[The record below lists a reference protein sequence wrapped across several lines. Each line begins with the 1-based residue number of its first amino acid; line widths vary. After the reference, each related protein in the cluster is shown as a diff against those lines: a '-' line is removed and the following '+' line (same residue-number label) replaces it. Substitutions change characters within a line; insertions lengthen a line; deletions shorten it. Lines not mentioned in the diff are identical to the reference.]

1 MQYRVL
7 ISISLVL
14 YTSLAFGQGEA
25 NSLEGVPAKERILVG
40 GGLGLGFSN
49 IQDFVSVSPEVSYRV
64 TARLMAGTGLSYRY
78 TNYKYYRPS
87 IKLHDYGVNP
97 FLRFIVY
104 KQVFIHAETELL
116 NYEFPSSPSE
126 TVRKNFTSFLAG
138 VGLFQPA
145 GGRANFYIM
154 ALYNLSYQNPIQGT
168 YSAYDSPLVIR
179 AAFLFGDL
187 GL

>member
-1 MQYRVL
+1 
-7 ISISLVL
+7 
-14 YTSLAFGQGEA
+14 LAFSQGEA
-25 NSLEGVPAKERILVG
+25 NSLEGVPAKERILIG

-49 IQDFVSVSPEVSYRV
+49 IQDFVSISPEVSYRV
-64 TARLMAGTGLSYRY
+64 TARFMAGAGLSYRY
-78 TNYKYYRPS
+78 TNYKYYSPS
-87 IKLHDYGVNP
+87 VKLHDYGVNP

-104 KQVFIHAETELL
+104 KQIFIHAETELL
-116 NYEFPSSPSE
+116 NYEFPTAPRE

-138 VGLFQPA
+138 AGFFQPA

-154 ALYNLSYQNPIQGT
+154 ALYNFSYRNPIPGT

>member
-7 ISISLVL
+7 VAFSLVL
-14 YTSLAFGQGEA
+14 CTSLAFGQGEA

-40 GGLGLGFSN
+40 GGLGLGFSS
-49 IQDFVSVSPEVSYRV
+49 IQDFVSVSPEVSYRI
-64 TARLMAGTGLSYRY
+64 TARLMAGTGFSYRY
-78 TNYKYYRPS
+78 TNYKTQPT

-104 KQVFIHAETELL
+104 KQLFIHAETELL
-116 NYEFPSSPSE
+116 NYEYPTSRTE

-138 VGLFQPA
+138 VGYFQPA

-154 ALYNLSYQNPIQGT
+154 ALYNLSYQNPIPGT

>member
-1 MQYRVL
+1 MIHRVVFCIIGVL
-7 ISISLVL
+7 LCSNLVF
-14 YTSLAFGQGEA
+14 SQGEA

-49 IQDFVSVSPEVSYRV
+49 VQDFVSVSPEVSYRV
-64 TARLMAGTGLSYRY
+64 TARLMAGMGFSYRY

-97 FLRFIVY
+97 FFRFIVY
-104 KQVFIHAETELL
+104 KQIFIHAETEVL

-154 ALYNLSYQNPIQGT
+154 ALYNLSYQNPIPGT
-168 YSAYDSPLVIR
+168 Y
-179 AAFLFGDL
+179 
-187 GL
+187 